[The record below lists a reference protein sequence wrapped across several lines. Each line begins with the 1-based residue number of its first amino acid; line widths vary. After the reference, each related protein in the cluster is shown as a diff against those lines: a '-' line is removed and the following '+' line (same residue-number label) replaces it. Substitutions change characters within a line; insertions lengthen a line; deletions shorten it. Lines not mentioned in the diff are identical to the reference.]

1 MEEDVGD
8 SKNKTRKRPISFNP
22 NLPFEDLNS
31 SSDTNTTAESLKEGE
46 GLGNEDVSK
55 KGPQFPTRKMRKG
68 GILLRTLKL
77 KEINLLSYSVPH
89 HSLFFS
95 EGGKYREALGKWES
109 AITLMPERAILHEQK
124 AQVLLELGEAWNALK
139 AATRATELEPRWA
152 EAWVTLGRAQ
162 LNYGEPDCAIESF
175 DKALAL
181 KPDSV
186 EAKDDRETASHLLKW
201 RKQLHSRGLSS
212 TENRFLVRDQG

>member
-1 MEEDVGD
+1 MKMTWKKNVGD

-46 GLGNEDVSK
+46 VLGNEDVSK
-55 KGPQFPTRKMRKG
+55 KGTTISDEEDEKRMNLAQDFEAQG
-68 GILLRTLKL
+68 NKL
-77 KEINLLSYSVPH
+77 AE
-89 HSLFFS
+89 
-95 EGGKYREALGKWES
+95 EGKYREALGKWES

-186 EAKDDRETASHLLKW
+186 EAKDDRETASHLLKR

-212 TENRFLVRDQG
+212 TENRFLVGDQG

>member
-1 MEEDVGD
+1 MKMTWKKNVGD

-31 SSDTNTTAESLKEGE
+31 TSDTNTTAESLKGGE
-46 GLGNEDVSK
+46 SLGNDDVSK
-55 KGPQFPTRKMRKG
+55 KGTTVSDAEDEKRRNLAQDFEAQG
-68 GILLRTLKL
+68 NKL
-77 KEINLLSYSVPH
+77 AE
-89 HSLFFS
+89 
-95 EGGKYREALGKWES
+95 EGKYREALGKWES

-162 LNYGEPDCAIESF
+162 LNYGEPDCAIETF

-181 KPDSV
+181 KPDSA
-186 EAKDDRETASHLLKW
+186 EAKDDRETASHLLKR
-201 RKQLHSRGLSS
+201 RKQLHSRGLST
-212 TENRFLVRDQG
+212 TENRFLVGDQG